1 MDLLLKGKI
10 IVINGGTKGLGKGIA
25 ISAAKEGAN
34 VVISGRNENDGKEV
48 IDNIKKNTKSEVLFI
63 KSDVRNADNC
73 EMLIKNTIKFFGRI
87 DGLVNY
93 TGITTRGLI
102 TETGEKQFHDILD
115 TNFKSAFFCC
125 KFAIKSMLQSGGG
138 SIVNIG
144 STHGYGGA
152 KDMAAYA
159 CSKGAVLTLTKHISK
174 NYAKNQIRANWIT
187 MGWVATPN
195 EIELFKSLG
204 HDLDWLNEQGKK
216 TIPMG
221 RLQTVEDNVPAVL
234 FLLSDLSS
242 HVTGVELHISGG
254 FFPN

>member
-93 TGITTRGLI
+93 TGITTRSLI
-102 TETGEKQFHDILD
+102 TETEEKQFYNILD

-125 KFAIKSMLQSGGG
+125 KFAIRSMLQSGGG

-204 HDLDWLNEQGKK
+204 HDLNWLNEQGKK

-242 HVTGVELHISGG
+242 HVTGAELHISGG

>member
-1 MDLLLKGKI
+1 MDLLLKDKV
-10 IVINGGTKGLGKGIA
+10 IVITGGTKGLGRGIA
-25 ISAAKEGAN
+25 ISAAKEGARI
-34 VVISGRNENDGKEV
+34 VISGRNENDGNEV
-48 IDNIKKNTKSEVLFI
+48 IGIIKKETGLDALFVR
-63 KSDVRNADNC
+63 SDLKNVENC
-73 EMLIKNTIKFFGRI
+73 EKLIKNTVERYGRI

-93 TGITTRGLI
+93 AGITPRGLI
-102 TETGEKQFHDILD
+102 TETEEKLFYDIFD
-115 TNFKSAFFCC
+115 INFKSVFFCC
-125 KFAIKSMLQSGGG
+125 KFAIRSMLKTGRG

-152 KDMAAYA
+152 IDMAAYA
-159 CSKGAVLTLTKHISK
+159 CSKGAVLMLTKHISK

-187 MGWVATPN
+187 MGWVATPT
-195 EIELFKSLG
+195 EIQLFESLG
-204 HDLDWLNEQGKK
+204 HNLDWLNEQGRK

-242 HVTGVELHISGG
+242 HVTGAELHVSGG

>member
-63 KSDVRNADNC
+63 KSDVRNTDNC

-102 TETGEKQFHDILD
+102 TETEEKQFHDILD

-152 KDMAAYA
+152 KNMAAYA

-204 HDLDWLNEQGKK
+204 HDLNWLNEQGKK

-234 FLLSDLSS
+234 FLLSDHSS
-242 HVTGVELHISGG
+242 HVTGAELHISGG